1 MNRKNDVE
9 VIINNRKYTLSGFES
24 DEYMQKVATYI
35 NGKYEQFKM
44 QEGFRNLDVDMKNV
58 LMQINIADDYFK
70 AKKQINEFENESEN
84 RSNEI
89 FDMKHELIT
98 MQTKNDTL
106 SKELAQAKDDFVQAQ
121 KKIIRLEAQLKEYN
135 TKISKLKETK

>member
-1 MNRKNDVE
+1 MNRKNDVN
-9 VIINNRKYTLSGFES
+9 VVINNKKYTLSGFES
-24 DEYMQKVATYI
+24 EEYMQKIAAYI
-35 NGKYEQFKM
+35 NGKYAQFRT
-44 QEGFRNLDVDMKNV
+44 QDTYRHLDSDMKNI

-70 AKKQINEFENESEN
+70 AKRQIYDFEAESEN
-84 RSNEI
+84 KSNEI
-89 FDMKHELIT
+89 FDIKHELIT

-135 TKISKLKETK
+135 DKIAKLK

>member
-1 MNRKNDVE
+1 MNKKNDVE

-24 DEYMQKVATYI
+24 DEYMQKVASYI
-35 NGKYEQFKM
+35 NGKYAQFRL
-44 QEGFRNLDVDMKNV
+44 QEGFRHLDSDMKNV

-70 AKKQINEFENESEN
+70 AKRQINDFETESEN
-84 RSNEI
+84 KSNEL
-89 FDMKHELIT
+89 FDIKHELIT

-106 SKELAQAKDDFVQAQ
+106 SKELGQVKDDFVQAQ

-135 TKISKLKETK
+135 AKISKLK